1 MVGVKPEV
9 VKRPVS
15 NRIRVLVGRKGFR
28 APGDRVCVLGNIPRR
43 AAIPGISLGAIMRNA
58 RMLRRHVKPDV
69 TDIDSRS
76 QRNSERLN
84 GPIEVLV
91 IEGVLVV
98 PDASRRV
105 GHLVTHEPDTIV
117 AVIWFDLIYRR
128 TSPSFNGRL
137 LSHRVAHEIEG
148 ERLVDPDYAALT
160 VRCIVIHIA
169 LVGMTLAPGA
179 FMWDDVFR
187 FSKIGRPDV

>member
-1 MVGVKPEV
+1 
-9 VKRPVS
+9 
-15 NRIRVLVGRKGFR
+15 
-28 APGDRVCVLGNIPRR
+28 
-43 AAIPGISLGAIMRNA
+43 
-58 RMLRRHVKPDV
+58 VKPDV
-69 TDIDSRS
+69 TDTDSGS
-76 QRNSERLN
+76 QRHAERLN
-84 GPIEVLV
+84 RTIQILV
-91 IEGVLVV
+91 VEGILIV

-117 AVIWFDLIYRR
+117 AVVRFDLIYRR

-160 VRCIVIHIA
+160 VRCVVIHIA
-169 LVGMTLAPGA
+169 LVRMTLAPGA
-179 FMWDDVFR
+179 FVRDDVFR

>member
-1 MVGVKPEV
+1 MVGIEPKII
-9 VKRPVS
+9 KRAVA
-15 NRIRVLVGRKGFR
+15 NCICVLIGRKGFR
-28 APGDRVCVLGNIPRR
+28 APSDRVCVLGNIPRR
-43 AAIPGISLGAIMRNA
+43 AAIPGISLGAIMCNA

-69 TDIDSRS
+69 TDTDSGS
-76 QRNSERLN
+76 QRHAERLN
-84 GPIEVLV
+84 RTIQILV
-91 IEGVLVV
+91 IEGILIV

-117 AVIWFDLIYRR
+117 AVVRFDLIYRR

-160 VRCIVIHIA
+160 VRCVVIHIA